1 METLCLIVGVDLLE
15 FRIEDSGKL
24 LQRLRFPGELDEPLM
39 AAFCLRIHIDRCR
52 RIVGYL
58 CPGGLAGRLETLF
71 GIVHDQLFTE
81 SIDEV
86 LCPSGD
92 DELIRMGRSKLNR
105 VADFITPQSAGG
117 ADEHGIVASCLH
129 ARQWNNVRVFTAELV
144 HGQELVK
151 HTIVYHER
159 QTAVRRVV
167 LYAEEAFG
175 GVVSLHVVH
184 VRLGDELLV
193 LLPVRCEG
201 DAAME
206 EHLQIGPY
214 LLQMLLAAQLHH
226 TYQYGQHPRRH
237 A

>member
-1 METLCLIVGVDLLE
+1 
-15 FRIEDSGKL
+15 
-24 LQRLRFPGELDEPLM
+24 M
-39 AAFCLRIHIDRCR
+39 AASCLRIHIDRCCR
-52 RIVGYL
+52 VVGNL
-58 CPGGLAGRLETLF
+58 CPGGLACRLEALF

-92 DELIRMGRSKLNR
+92 DELVRTGRSELNC

-117 ADEHGIVASCLH
+117 ADEHGIVAPCLH
-129 ARQWNNVRVFTAELV
+129 APQRYEVRMVAAQFV
-144 HGQELVK
+144 HGQELVE

-159 QTAVRRVV
+159 HAAVRRVV

-201 DAAME
+201 DAAMK

-226 TYQYGQHPRRH
+226 TYQYGQHP
-237 A
+237 